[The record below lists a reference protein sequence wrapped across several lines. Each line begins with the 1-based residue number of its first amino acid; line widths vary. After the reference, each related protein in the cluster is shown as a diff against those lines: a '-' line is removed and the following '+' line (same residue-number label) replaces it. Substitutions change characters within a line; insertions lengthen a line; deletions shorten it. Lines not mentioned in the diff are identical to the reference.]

1 MTIELDQ
8 AVEKDV
14 APPARRLPGARRA
27 VANQEPA
34 AAAPD
39 PTPVPPEPDPVPAAG
54 PPAVDDWNRFGEPE
68 SRSPVAILTAPEKPA
83 PATWGRRRVLVRILS
98 VGLAQPKPGAQEVEY
113 RANRK
118 LIRTTTWGR
127 SVRVMV
133 ANPKGGVGKTPTA
146 LVLGG
151 MFAEE
156 GRPTVIWDA
165 ADARGDLTERAEG
178 APAKCVSW
186 VADAPG
192 DYRVPGTI
200 GALTAKQ
207 SSFADVLGSL
217 TAREFDA
224 DSIDRVTWSLDR
236 TYQVQVADTGNVA
249 HSPAFQKAIELAD
262 LLVIPTTV
270 TAGSVH
276 AAVRLLERLQGTGL
290 TANAVVALMRYG
302 GPETPGLL
310 PQIPGIFEA
319 VGVGAIVDI
328 PFDPVI
334 ARGTAIDTRA
344 LSRPSRLAWTRLAA
358 AVATNIRTR

>member
-39 PTPVPPEPDPVPAAG
+39 PAPVPPEPDPVPAAG

-156 GRPTVIWDA
+156 GQHPRQYQRQRRRSRRPHRT
-165 ADARGDLTERAEG
+165 RGGRAG
-178 APAKCVSW
+178 QV
-186 VADAPG
+186 
-192 DYRVPGTI
+192 R
-200 GALTAKQ
+200 
-207 SSFADVLGSL
+207 VLG
-217 TAREFDA
+217 R
-224 DSIDRVTWSLDR
+224 
-236 TYQVQVADTGNVA
+236 
-249 HSPAFQKAIELAD
+249 
-262 LLVIPTTV
+262 
-270 TAGSVH
+270 
-276 AAVRLLERLQGTGL
+276 
-290 TANAVVALMRYG
+290 
-302 GPETPGLL
+302 
-310 PQIPGIFEA
+310 
-319 VGVGAIVDI
+319 
-328 PFDPVI
+328 
-334 ARGTAIDTRA
+334 
-344 LSRPSRLAWTRLAA
+344 
-358 AVATNIRTR
+358 

>member
-39 PTPVPPEPDPVPAAG
+39 PTPVPPEPDPVPAAD

-68 SRSPVAILTAPEKPA
+68 SRSPVAILTVPEKPA

-178 APAKCVSW
+178 APARCVSW

-217 TAREFDA
+217 E
-224 DSIDRVTWSLDR
+224 
-236 TYQVQVADTGNVA
+236 
-249 HSPAFQKAIELAD
+249 K
-262 LLVIPTTV
+262 
-270 TAGSVH
+270 
-276 AAVRLLERLQGTGL
+276 
-290 TANAVVALMRYG
+290 
-302 GPETPGLL
+302 
-310 PQIPGIFEA
+310 
-319 VGVGAIVDI
+319 
-328 PFDPVI
+328 
-334 ARGTAIDTRA
+334 
-344 LSRPSRLAWTRLAA
+344 
-358 AVATNIRTR
+358 